1 MSTLVSIR
9 DLHKVYFRG
18 NERIDVLQGV
28 TLDIPEGDFLALM
41 GPSGS
46 GKTTLL
52 NLMGGLDTPTEGSI
66 QVGGDRIDKLSG
78 SKLSSWRARHIGF
91 VFQMYNLLPVLTA
104 ARNVELPLLL
114 TRLGSADRKR
124 RVQVALNVVGLGERA
139 NHYPRQLSGGQEQ
152 RVGIARAIVT
162 DPTLLL
168 CDEPTGDLDRKSGDE
183 ILELLHHAQ
192 PRARQDHRHGDARSP
207 RGGAGQ
213 AHAAPREGAAR
224 AGGGRMKFL
233 PLVLRNLLRRKV
245 RTIFTILSIVVA
257 FVLFGVLMAIRA
269 AFSMGVDIAGA
280 DRLMVIHRVSIIQ
293 PLPQS
298 YGPKIRAV
306 PGVTDMTHANWFG
319 GYYQDPSNFMA
330 NMAVDPESWLR
341 MYPEFQMPEEQKKA
355 WFANRTGA
363 IVGIDTAKKFGWK
376 VGDHVPLISPIY
388 RKPDGSP
395 WDFTIDGIYDSS
407 SKGVD
412 KTQFFFHYDYMNE
425 TLRAA
430 KVGFADIIGW
440 YIFKVEDP
448 ATADQLAK
456 RVDAMFE
463 NSSAE
468 TKTATEKAFTSE
480 WAKQVGDIGS
490 IMIAI
495 TAVVMGFILFVAGNA
510 MAQSIRERTNEL
522 GVLKT
527 LGFQR
532 RQRS

>member
-1 MSTLVSIR
+1 
-9 DLHKVYFRG
+9 
-18 NERIDVLQGV
+18 
-28 TLDIPEGDFLALM
+28 
-41 GPSGS
+41 
-46 GKTTLL
+46 
-52 NLMGGLDTPTEGSI
+52 
-66 QVGGDRIDKLSG
+66 
-78 SKLSSWRARHIGF
+78 
-91 VFQMYNLLPVLTA
+91 
-104 ARNVELPLLL
+104 
-114 TRLGSADRKR
+114 
-124 RVQVALNVVGLGERA
+124 
-139 NHYPRQLSGGQEQ
+139 
-152 RVGIARAIVT
+152 
-162 DPTLLL
+162 
-168 CDEPTGDLDRKSGDE
+168 
-183 ILELLHHAQ
+183 
-192 PRARQDHRHGDARSP
+192 
-207 RGGAGQ
+207 
-213 AHAAPREGAAR
+213 
-224 AGGGRMKFL
+224 MKFL

-298 YGPKIRAV
+298 YWAEDPRRAGRHRHHPRQLV
-306 PGVTDMTHANWFG
+306 RRLSTRTRATSWRTS
-319 GYYQDPSNFMA
+319 PSTPRA
-330 NMAVDPESWLR
+330 GSR
-341 MYPEFQMPEEQKKA
+341 MYPEFLMPEEQKKA

-363 IVGIDTAKKFGWK
+363 VVGIDTAKKFGWK

-395 WDFTIDGIYDSS
+395 WDFTIEGIYDSA

-440 YIFKVEDP
+440 YVFKVEDP

-468 TKTATEKAFTSE
+468 TKTATEKAFTAE

-527 LGFQR
+527 LGFQDGNDPDDRAARVVRDR
-532 RQRS
+532 RDRRRPSAWRSPG